1 MVSHTHISTLVNLC
15 IKECLDVMCFEWL
28 APWMA
33 YPQLL
38 LGYGDPFW
46 WALLLWEV
54 RHATDFQS
62 IWQTRW
68 SSWME
73 TGLWCLNRLSKVSQ
87 HTAKCLTHCKG
98 FEKNR
103 NASLWALH
111 FFDCWIVGHH
121 GLAGGSWW
129 TWGTAGLK
137 VTHKT
142 SGYHRD
148 PIDFLILVTSGNG
161 GWIMVTSLI
170 WILWAVE
177 PVLGWFWR
185 GSPQVL
191 AMENM
196 NFIDCNREFPTFLLL
211 MPWPFLHERFKE
223 TVERIRRYEKG
234 GPAADLIST
243 QLIGSFN
250 TFRHVSTWFQHV
262 STILTYPLVN

>member
-1 MVSHTHISTLVNLC
+1 
-15 IKECLDVMCFEWL
+15 
-28 APWMA
+28 
-33 YPQLL
+33 
-38 LGYGDPFW
+38 
-46 WALLLWEV
+46 
-54 RHATDFQS
+54 
-62 IWQTRW
+62 
-68 SSWME
+68 ME
-73 TGLWCLNRLSKVSQ
+73 TGLWCLNRFQRFHSIPQSAWHIARASK
-87 HTAKCLTHCKG
+87 
-98 FEKNR
+98 KNL
-103 NASLWALH
+103 NASLRALH

-129 TWGTAGLK
+129 TWGSAGLK

-191 AMENM
+191 AMEHM

-234 GPAADLIST
+234 RPAADLIST

-250 TFRHVSTWFQHV
+250 MVSTCFNYFDISFHIFLSHIGFLGPNW
-262 STILTYPLVN
+262 SR